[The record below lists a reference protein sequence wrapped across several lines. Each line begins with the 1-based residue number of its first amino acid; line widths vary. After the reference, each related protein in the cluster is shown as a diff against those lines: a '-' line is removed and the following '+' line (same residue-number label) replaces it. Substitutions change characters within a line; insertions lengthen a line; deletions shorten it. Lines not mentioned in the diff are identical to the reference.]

1 MMRAHATGI
10 FPESYLSGEHWRRK
24 VDQAPACPHLTYPTS
39 YMNLSTTESQKVAVR
54 LPMSTLSLASG
65 QRVID
70 GSRERQ
76 ARTRLTF
83 VAN

>member
-24 VDQAPACPHLTYPTS
+24 VDQPPACPHLTCPTS

-76 ARTRLTF
+76 ARNRLTF
-83 VAN
+83 GAN